1 MGQNKKQKTIT
12 NIRVRNSK
20 FMHFFR
26 LFAFNCIPINTF
38 MIGVILHGKFL
49 FLCGVMVPGA
59 SPNVVKKQ
67 SLLRVNLVSSY
78 SAIKLRIY
86 KSNAHNLRMNV
97 SRSIIFVGSLCI
109 LRPSLLS
116 VKFN

>member
-1 MGQNKKQKTIT
+1 
-12 NIRVRNSK
+12 
-20 FMHFFR
+20 
-26 LFAFNCIPINTF
+26 
-38 MIGVILHGKFL
+38 MIGVILQGKFL

-67 SLLRVNLVSSY
+67 LLRVRLVSSY
-78 SAIKLRIY
+78 SAIKLRMY
-86 KSNAHNLRMNV
+86 KSNAHNLRMNA